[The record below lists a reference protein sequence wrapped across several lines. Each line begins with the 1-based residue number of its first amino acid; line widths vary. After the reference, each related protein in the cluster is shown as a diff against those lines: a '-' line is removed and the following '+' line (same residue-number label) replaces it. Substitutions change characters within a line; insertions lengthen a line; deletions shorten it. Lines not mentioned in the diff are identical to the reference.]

1 MPKHL
6 SKFIGKKASK
16 DIEKGTPISW
26 DLI

>member
-6 SKFIGKKASK
+6 SKIIGKKASK